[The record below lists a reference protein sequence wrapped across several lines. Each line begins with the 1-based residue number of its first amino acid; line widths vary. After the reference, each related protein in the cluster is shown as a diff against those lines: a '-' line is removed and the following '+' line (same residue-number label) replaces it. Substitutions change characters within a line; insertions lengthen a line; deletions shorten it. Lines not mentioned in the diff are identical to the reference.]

1 MSLSIIIPCKNEEEN
16 IEQTIETICS
26 YISEKIHDSTL
37 PTEDQLQEN
46 IDSIMNPERDD

>member
-1 MSLSIIIPCKNEEEN
+1 MEITYQLGFVNL
-16 IEQTIETICS
+16 
-26 YISEKIHDSTL
+26 SEKIHDSTL